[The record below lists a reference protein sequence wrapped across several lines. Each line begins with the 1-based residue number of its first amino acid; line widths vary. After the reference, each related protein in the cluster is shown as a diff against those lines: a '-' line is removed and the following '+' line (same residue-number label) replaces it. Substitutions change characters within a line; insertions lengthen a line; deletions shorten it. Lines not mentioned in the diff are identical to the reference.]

1 MTLTDT
7 SRSRDGLDVGKF
19 YPAAQESVT
28 QRSPARVN
36 LSRYFSMTMRLSSF
50 LLAASLLVA
59 AQAPL
64 AAQAASTPAAPAPAA
79 NPRDVESID
88 AIMAAVYD
96 VISGPAGV
104 RRDWDRFRS
113 LMSPHAR
120 LIPTGRDRAT
130 GQPVHRALTPD
141 EYIAQMGPQLE
152 RGGFYERELGRKVE
166 RYGNIVHL
174 MSAYD
179 SKRTLED
186 AEPFARGVNSFQL
199 WYDGTRWWVVT
210 IFWEAETPATPLPA
224 ELLGGRP

>member
-1 MTLTDT
+1 MRI
-7 SRSRDGLDVGKF
+7 RSSVI
-19 YPAAQESVT
+19 AALLLVLVQ
-28 QRSPARVN
+28 SP
-36 LSRYFSMTMRLSSF
+36 
-50 LLAASLLVA
+50 VA
-59 AQAPL
+59 AQAVTTP
-64 AAQAASTPAAPAPAA
+64 AASTPAA

-96 VISGPAGV
+96 VISGPAGQ

-120 LIPTGRDRAT
+120 LIPTGRNRST

-141 EYIAQMGPQLE
+141 EYVAQVGPQLE
-152 RGGFYERELGRKVE
+152 QGGFYERELGRKVE

-199 WYDGTRWWVVT
+199 WFDGTRWWVVT
-210 IFWEAETPATPLPA
+210 IFWEAGSPSTSIPAD
-224 ELLGGRP
+224 LLGRRP